1 VAWKKELEE
10 TVGVLCEQAQKY
22 VPGLVI
28 RDGRNPNVECIK
40 LTLDPIRSEHRPLA
54 FYAVCLGSGDR
65 LIQVVYLLQSGASLS
80 FRHHGYTYYPGR
92 HSSRPVLGY
101 WYRRQTV
108 PSSDPPLVI
117 IHGIGSVIT
126 LTGFISLIAKIAP
139 TRDIFVLEMRHISM
153 RLPRPTSFAS
163 PEESVAHICNII
175 DRHARTKGAKAV
187 FFSHS
192 FGSIYTVWMLQYA
205 PQRVVKLV
213 LCDPISMLLQYPDV
227 AYNFVYRRTRSAA
240 HTFFRWIARE
250 PGVALT
256 LARHFHWFEN
266 VFPILSYE
274 AESLALR
281 YFLPHVSASI
291 YLSKRD
297 CIVPSARIA
306 EFLGEGRQ
314 GNMNVEVMEG
324 LDHGAF
330 LLDDYWLH
338 RIANDFITISNTQT

>member
-1 VAWKKELEE
+1 
-10 TVGVLCEQAQKY
+10 
-22 VPGLVI
+22 
-28 RDGRNPNVECIK
+28 
-40 LTLDPIRSEHRPLA
+40 
-54 FYAVCLGSGDR
+54 
-65 LIQVVYLLQSGASLS
+65 
-80 FRHHGYTYYPGR
+80 
-92 HSSRPVLGY
+92 
-101 WYRRQTV
+101 
-108 PSSDPPLVI
+108 
-117 IHGIGSVIT
+117 
-126 LTGFISLIAKIAP
+126 
-139 TRDIFVLEMRHISM
+139 
-153 RLPRPTSFAS
+153 
-163 PEESVAHICNII
+163 
-175 DRHARTKGAKAV
+175 
-187 FFSHS
+187 
-192 FGSIYTVWMLQYA
+192 
-205 PQRVVKLV
+205 
-213 LCDPISMLLQYPDV
+213 MLLQYPDV

-306 EFLGEGRQ
+306 EFLGEGTQ